1 MQITQKLNQRRKHI
15 WTQLIWL
22 MLLSLP
28 VSFTLHIAC
37 PPSLSFTSMHAQKH
51 LPKRK
56 SDCFNFHPAPPPPK
70 PSSLSRRFTCSFF
83 PLLAFYVETV
93 PLYRSSSSS
102 PPLSSLHPVLAQTQL
117 TGGGGA
123 AMTQSRAVQ
132 QIPLNPSARRPRVG
146 LFASLKLS
154 LVLECVHLCV
164 LWTVFVR
171 PVPCMLIFASLILQW
186 LFTIILLLFV
196 PRIWKRVHRLLV
208 LKKKNSDIHWLDWLE
223 ELISVLD
230 INTSLFWA
238 SVLHSSILCV
248 ISLSP
253 HINVS
258 VFLVNQSS
266 YKSILSFLS

>member
-1 MQITQKLNQRRKHI
+1 MQITPKLNQRRKHI

-28 VSFTLHIAC
+28 VSFTLHIAS

-83 PLLAFYVETV
+83 PLLAFYAETV
-93 PLYRSSSSS
+93 PLSSS
-102 PPLSSLHPVLAQTQL
+102 PPLPSLYPVPAQTQL

-154 LVLECVHLCV
+154 LVLE
-164 LWTVFVR
+164 
-171 PVPCMLIFASLILQW
+171 
-186 LFTIILLLFV
+186 
-196 PRIWKRVHRLLV
+196 RVHRCV
-208 LKKKNSDIHWLDWLE
+208 L
-223 ELISVLD
+223 
-230 INTSLFWA
+230 
-238 SVLHSSILCV
+238 
-248 ISLSP
+248 
-253 HINVS
+253 
-258 VFLVNQSS
+258 
-266 YKSILSFLS
+266 